1 MKSKQIEWRLDVIVN
16 AELLSHYMKHRGETC
31 RSLATKVGCSHSL
44 IGHYKT
50 GERKHCP
57 SSRAKKIAKVL
68 DMPDKIVFTPE
79 PSRVTR
85 DGRLKATA

>member
-1 MKSKQIEWRLDVIVN
+1 MKDKKIEWRFDVIVN
-16 AELLSHYMKHRGETC
+16 AELLSYYMKHRGETC

-50 GERKHCP
+50 GERRHCP
-57 SSRAKKIAKVL
+57 SARAKKIAKVL

-85 DGRLKATA
+85 DIRQKISA